1 MSTLRLFRVGMI
13 MNRGGKT
20 FVVVGAMGRAQAIQI
35 AKSEHP
41 DWHPTGE
48 AQELK

>member
-1 MSTLRLFRVGMI
+1 MSTLKLFRVAML
-13 MNRGGKT
+13 MPRGGKT
-20 FVVVGAMGRAQAIQI
+20 FVVVGAMGRAHAIQV

-48 AQELK
+48 AQELS